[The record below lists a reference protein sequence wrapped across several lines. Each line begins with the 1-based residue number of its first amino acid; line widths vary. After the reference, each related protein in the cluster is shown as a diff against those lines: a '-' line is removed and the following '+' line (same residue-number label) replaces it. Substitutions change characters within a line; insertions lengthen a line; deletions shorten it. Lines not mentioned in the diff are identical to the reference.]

1 MKPRP
6 TGGAFFVEAG
16 TVGTY
21 NRCQMPTI
29 HVPRETAPGERR
41 VAVTPETVRKLVKG
55 GTRVSVES
63 SAGTAAHISDAQ
75 FSEAGAEL
83 AGADAVAQAD
93 VIVSVAPP
101 PAARVHQLRSSAIHI
116 SFLYPARNE
125 ALVAQLEARGIRALA
140 MDRIPRVTRAQGM
153 DALSSQASIAGYKA
167 VLLAAS
173 RLGRYFP
180 LLMTAAG
187 TIPPAKVVIM
197 GAGVAGLQ
205 AIATAKRMGAVVEV
219 SDIRP
224 AVREQVQSLGG
235 RFIELPM
242 EESGEGSGGYAKAM
256 GEDFL
261 RKQREIITRHVAAAD
276 VVITTAQVPGAKA
289 PVLISREMVEAMR
302 PGAVIVDLAVDAGG
316 NCELSQPEAEVEHQ
330 GVLILGYS
338 NLPAT
343 MAEDA
348 SSLYARNVLALLLHM
363 KKDDAFVI
371 DPEDEITGPALVTG
385 GTRESA

>member
-1 MKPRP
+1 
-6 TGGAFFVEAG
+6 
-16 TVGTY
+16 
-21 NRCQMPTI
+21 MPTI

-41 VAVTPETVRKLVKG
+41 VAATPETIRKLVKA
-55 GTRVSVES
+55 GTRVTVEPD
-63 SAGTAAHISDAQ
+63 AGFGAQISDAR
-75 FSEAGAEL
+75 FTEAGAEI
-83 AGADAVAQAD
+83 AGSDAAAVAD
-93 VIVSVAPP
+93 VVVSVAPP
-101 PAARVHQLRSSAIHI
+101 PPERVRALRESAIHI
-116 SFLYPARNE
+116 SFLYAARNE
-125 ALVAQLEARGIRALA
+125 PLVALLEERGIRTVA

-173 RLGRYFP
+173 KLGRYFP

-205 AIATAKRMGAVVEV
+205 AIATAKRLGAVVEV

-242 EESGEGSGGYAKAM
+242 EESGEGAGGYAKAM

-261 RKQREIITRHVAAAD
+261 RQQREIITRHVAAAD

-316 NCELSQPEAEVEHQ
+316 NCALSEPEAEVEHG
-330 GVLILGYS
+330 GVVILGYS
-338 NLPAT
+338 NLPST

-363 KKDDAFVI
+363 KKDDTFVI

-385 GTRESA
+385 GKRESV